1 MIWAGLL
8 SAYYLVNPCRCCE
21 AIVARWRR
29 AVTVDEPHRL
39 RGRVDLSIKSIHFFR
54 AWKIN
59 KNKSHSAYFL
69 FQIHDKV
76 REGATF
82 NNLRKKSWITV
93 NPSASLWPR
102 QQF

>member
-8 SAYYLVNPCRCCE
+8 SAYYLVNPCRCCD
-21 AIVARWRR
+21 AIVARWGR
-29 AVTVDEPHRL
+29 AVTVDEPHQL
-39 RGRVDLSIKSIHFFR
+39 RGEVIYPSKVFIFFR

-59 KNKSHSAYFL
+59 KNKAHSAYFL

-82 NNLRKKSWITV
+82 NNPRKKSWITV
-93 NPSASLWPR
+93 NPSASHWPR